1 MKEQKYKLR
10 NVESFEL
17 RDIFECG
24 QCFRWNK
31 QEDGSYTGVF
41 KNNVLN
47 VKKNKDE
54 IIFEGICENEIQQTV
69 ENYFDLNRNYEKIKE
84 QLSKIDQNMKMS
96 IEYGNGIRI
105 LNQDLWET
113 IISFIISANNNIPR
127 IKGIIERLSEKY
139 GDEIKYKGNKYY
151 TFPTPEQLKNVT
163 VEEYRKLGL
172 GFRDIRLY
180 ETTKMILNKQVD
192 IENMKNN
199 PNTIEVREELI
210 LPMRSDLEDYSLE
223 NGYMVTKEFLE
234 KQIPCTAIF
243 AISDMLAIGAGK
255 ALSDAGYKVPEDI
268 SLTGFDGVE
277 IGKYVIPSLTTL
289 KQPVDSMAR
298 ETARILFDIIGK
310 KAKHQHC
317 VFDGELVVRDSTMPR
332 T

>member
-10 NVESFEL
+10 NVKSFEL

-151 TFPTPEQLKNVT
+151 TFPTQEQLKNVT

-199 PNTIEVREELI
+199 PNTIEVREELLKLSGVGPKVADCI
-210 LPMRSDLEDYSLE
+210 LLFSDLKRFEIFPIDVWVRRVMNDLYIKNEDE
-223 NGYMVTKEFLE
+223 TKVNK
-234 KQIPCTAIF
+234 KQIEKIANEKF
-243 AISDMLAIGAGK
+243 GDLAGLAQQY
-255 ALSDAGYKVPEDI
+255 LFYWR
-268 SLTGFDGVE
+268 
-277 IGKYVIPSLTTL
+277 
-289 KQPVDSMAR
+289 R
-298 ETARILFDIIGK
+298 EA
-310 KAKHQHC
+310 
-317 VFDGELVVRDSTMPR
+317 
-332 T
+332 